1 MSTVAIAI
9 LGLLGSV
16 GAIAGLYYV
25 ITKVNGT
32 HDKDSDSR
40 HDKYDLF

>member
-1 MSTVAIAI
+1 MSGLAIAI

-32 HDKDSDSR
+32 WDKDQHSR
-40 HDKYDLF
+40 HDKFDQF